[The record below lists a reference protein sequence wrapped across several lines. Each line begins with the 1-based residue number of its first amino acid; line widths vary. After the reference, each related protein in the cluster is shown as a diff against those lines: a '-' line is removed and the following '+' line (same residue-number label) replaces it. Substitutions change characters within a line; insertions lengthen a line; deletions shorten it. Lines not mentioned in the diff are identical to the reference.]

1 MIHKSLLWLTLV
13 LLFAACQDKGVLFE
27 NAICIQSITT
37 IDAENGQQEKQT
49 IVFQQEK
56 IIKIAASDELILA
69 PENTVID
76 GTGKY
81 LIPGLWDAHVH
92 FAFIEELAPAMF
104 DLFLA
109 YGITSVRDT
118 GGKIDFVKKWKD
130 AANAN
135 PTNAPRVMIAGP
147 LMDGMPNVYDGSSP
161 ARPPLSIG
169 LEDVEAAEK
178 MVEELAAKKVDLLK
192 AYEMLS
198 PAQFEAIMTK
208 AKEKGLL
215 VTGHIPLSM
224 DAISVANLGMNSI
237 EHMRNLELSM
247 AKDSEE
253 LLRMRQKLLELGQ
266 DEEGGTLRANIHQAQ
281 RMEAIANADE
291 EKTKKVLAALKRNN
305 TWQIPTLSVMTA
317 VVDHPFA
324 SPEWKKSFDYLP
336 SSVGEK
342 WKESLDRYLE
352 REVPENQKIY
362 AQWMYDMTK
371 RLQEEEIGILAGTDC
386 PIFYLTP
393 GLSLHGE
400 LEFLAKA
407 GLSPM
412 EILTSA
418 TLSPSQYFSMEDE
431 LGLIQEGMFADLLI
445 LDANPLEDIKN
456 TQQINSVIRHGKVYD
471 RAALDDLLKEAKNS
485 PIPLN

>member
-1 MIHKSLLWLTLV
+1 MTHK
-13 LLFAACQDKGVLFE
+13 LLFYSILSILLLSCQEKKQLFE
-27 NAICIQSITT
+27 HAICIQNITT
-37 IDAENGQQEKQT
+37 IDAENGLQENQT
-49 IVFQQEK
+49 VILQKEK
-56 IIKIAASDELILA
+56 IIKIAPTNELKLA
-69 PENTVID
+69 PDNQIID

-92 FAFIEELAPAMF
+92 FAFIEELAPVMF

-118 GGKIDFVKKWKD
+118 GGKIDFVKEWKD
-130 AANAN
+130 KATAS
-135 PTNAPRVMIAGP
+135 PTDAPRVMIAGP
-147 LMDGMPNVYDGSSP
+147 LMDGMPNVYDGSTP
-161 ARPPLSIG
+161 FRPPLSVG
-169 LEDVEAAEK
+169 LKDVEAAEQ
-178 MVEELAAKKVDLLK
+178 MVDELAAQDVDLLK
-192 AYEMLS
+192 AYEMLN
-198 PAQFEAIMTK
+198 PEQFKAIMKK
-208 AKEKGLL
+208 AKDKDLL

-224 DAISVANLGMNSI
+224 DAISVADLGINSI
-237 EHMRNLELSM
+237 EHMRNLEMSM
-247 AKDSEE
+247 AKNTDE
-253 LLRMRQKLLELGQ
+253 LLKMRQKLLELGQ

-281 RMEAIANADE
+281 RMESIANADE
-291 EKTKKVLAALKRNN
+291 EKTKEVLAALKRNKV
-305 TWQIPTLSVMTA
+305 WQIPTLSVMTA

-324 SPEWKKSFDYLP
+324 DPVWKKSFDYLP
-336 SSVGEK
+336 EAVGKK

-371 RLQEEEIGILAGTDC
+371 RLQDEQIGILAGTDC

-418 TLSPSQYFSMEDE
+418 TLSPAQYFGMEKE
-431 LGLIQEGMFADLLI
+431 LGLIQEGMLADLLI
-445 LDANPLEDIKN
+445 LDANPLENIKH
-456 TQQINSVIRHGKVYD
+456 TQ
-471 RAALDDLLKEAKNS
+471 
-485 PIPLN
+485 

>member
-1 MIHKSLLWLTLV
+1 MTQKFLLWLSIA
-13 LLFAACQDKGVLFE
+13 LLFIACQDKGVLFE
-27 NAICIQSITT
+27 GAICIQNITT

-49 IVFQQEK
+49 VVLQQEK
-56 IIKIAASDELILA
+56 IIKIIPTAELKLA
-69 PENTVID
+69 PENQIID
-76 GTGKY
+76 GSGKY

-92 FAFIEELAPAMF
+92 FAYIEELAPAMF
-104 DLFLA
+104 NLFLA

-130 AANAN
+130 KATAN
-135 PTNAPRVMIAGP
+135 PTAAPRVMIAGP

-161 ARPPLSIG
+161 ARPPLSVG
-169 LEDVEAAEK
+169 LKDVEAAEK
-178 MVEELAAKKVDLLK
+178 MVEELATKEVDLLK

-198 PAQFEAIMTK
+198 PAQFEAIMKK

-247 AKDSEE
+247 AKNTDE
-253 LLRMRQKLLELGQ
+253 LLRMRKKLLELGKE
-266 DEEGGTLRANIHQAQ
+266 EEGGVLRSNIHQAQ

-291 EKTKKVLAALKRNN
+291 EKTKTVLAALKSNK

-324 SPEWKKSFDYLP
+324 RPEWKKSFDYLP
-336 SSVGEK
+336 AGLGK
-342 WKESLDRYLE
+342 TWAESLDNYLE
-352 REVPENQKIY
+352 LEVPENQKIY

-371 RLQEEEIGILAGTDC
+371 RLQDEEIGILAGTDC

-400 LEFLAKA
+400 LEFLTKA

-412 EILTSA
+412 EILKSA
-418 TLSPSQYFSMEDE
+418 TLSPAQYFSMEDE
-431 LGLIQEGMFADLLI
+431 LGLIQEGMFADMLI
-445 LDANPLEDIKN
+445 LDANPLEDIRN
-456 TQQINSVIRHGKVYD
+456 TQQINSVIRHGKLYG
-471 RAALDDLLKEAKNS
+471 REALDRLLQEANTK
-485 PIPLN
+485 IIGD